1 MSDNTSIAQPKDVKR
16 YRYNKLQGFCDTFNV
31 LQKNV
36 DGRMGR
42 QQARDMANDS
52 STSLPDLFDAAKPKP
67 GKAKRGRPRKEN
79 PKAHVSLRVDADVL
93 EALKSTGPGWQTFI
107 NDVLRKA
114 LSNRHGGVVRQA

>member
-1 MSDNTSIAQPKDVKR
+1 MSDSRSIAQPTGWKDKNTKSYKDFVTHLTCYK
-16 YRYNKLQGFCDTFNV
+16 
-31 LQKNV
+31 KNV

-52 STSLPDLFDAAKPKP
+52 STSLPDLSDAAKPKL

-93 EALKSTGPGWQTFI
+93 K
-107 NDVLRKA
+107 
-114 LSNRHGGVVRQA
+114 H